1 MSQPH
6 LSEDLKK
13 ELKEEKKEARKF
25 LIIWPLVG
33 FLSIGMVAFFWK
45 SYVKTAAEND
55 VKPSQQVSYPNVT
68 ASPTPSINPSA
79 TPAPSSTPTPETAE
93 PTPTPAS
100 AGSKTH
106 IVEDGD
112 TFWSISS
119 KYDVSIEAIKK
130 ANNITGD
137 DLQIGQ
143 KLIIP

>member
-25 LIIWPLVG
+25 LIVWPLVG

-45 SYVKTAAEND
+45 SYVKTSAEND

-68 ASPTPSINPSA
+68 ASPTPSINPSVTSA
-79 TPAPSSTPTPETAE
+79 PTPAPTEAPK
-93 PTPTPAS
+93 PTPTPVS
-100 AGSKTH
+100 TGSKTH